1 MVKGRGGSNGPDL
14 SGIGARS
21 TIKEINAWLDNP
33 TGQVGK
39 KTLGVCPFWAFCP
52 DFQWAIADVTLKKGG
67 TLRGFLRG
75 QTEHEAQIQTL
86 DGKLH
91 LLDASQYNS
100 VTREKLSIMPV
111 LKATA
116 DQRRDLL
123 AYFSSLAGVEEG
135 PLATASAPVTQADI
149 DQIMKPRRGD
159 WASYNG
165 GFDGNRFSSLDQITA
180 ANVKQLQPQFLF
192 APGGSGLEGTP
203 IVIGDMM
210 YVTGGTRVC
219 ALNARTGAPLWC
231 VPRNSGIASA
241 PKSASPPVG
250 PNRGVAVLG
259 DRVFYISDD
268 AYLVALNRLTGA
280 VMWSQGQVLQLH
292 GADGGE
298 RHDRRRHCR
307 RRLSHARLPGSLS
320 PRQRQAG
327 LALLYH
333 PQTGRDAAVQDLD
346 RPGAGNRRRRHL
358 AYRIV

>member
-1 MVKGRGGSNGPDL
+1 MMKKFAAALFVLLAVGALGYVHASRAQESYAAAKDDFEKNCAVCHGSGGGGGDRAPALADNPDLRRLDAAGIAAIIRRGISGGMPSFASLPQEQVTRIAAWLKSMNDSALGNAPPQQVAAGEAFFFGDGGCSGCHMVKGRGGSNGPDL

-135 PLATASAPVTQADI
+135 PLAADSAPVT
-149 DQIMKPRRGD
+149 
-159 WASYNG
+159 
-165 GFDGNRFSSLDQITA
+165 
-180 ANVKQLQPQFLF
+180 
-192 APGGSGLEGTP
+192 
-203 IVIGDMM
+203 
-210 YVTGGTRVC
+210 
-219 ALNARTGAPLWC
+219 
-231 VPRNSGIASA
+231 
-241 PKSASPPVG
+241 
-250 PNRGVAVLG
+250 
-259 DRVFYISDD
+259 
-268 AYLVALNRLTGA
+268 
-280 VMWSQGQVLQLH
+280 
-292 GADGGE
+292 
-298 RHDRRRHCR
+298 
-307 RRLSHARLPGSLS
+307 
-320 PRQRQAG
+320 
-327 LALLYH
+327 
-333 PQTGRDAAVQDLD
+333 
-346 RPGAGNRRRRHL
+346 
-358 AYRIV
+358 